1 VSHALKQCRHF
12 VGTTLLAGVLLVA
25 PIYLAILLLLKA
37 MKSVEGLI
45 KPMKSIEGLMKPLS
59 RLLPVWLPGEVV
71 ISLSA
76 MLVFCFLIGMVLRT
90 GIGQAARAR
99 IENSVLEK
107 IPGYDT
113 IRGMTRQLAGECG
126 DNTWKP
132 ALVELEEALV
142 PAFIVE
148 EIDDGRF
155 TVFVPSVP
163 TPLAGSI
170 FILTPERVHPL
181 NVPFTHALKTIS
193 RWGSGS
199 KDLVAAMEGRRTPL
213 TRIK

>member
-1 VSHALKQCRHF
+1 VSHALKQVRHF

-45 KPMKSIEGLMKPLS
+45 KPMKSIEGLIKPLS
-59 RLLPVWLPGEVV
+59 RLLPAWLPGEVV
-71 ISLSA
+71 VSLSA
-76 MLVFCFLIGMVLRT
+76 VLVFCFLIGMVLRT
-90 GIGQAARAR
+90 AIGQAVRAR
-99 IENSVLEK
+99 IENSVLAK

-113 IRGMTRQLAGECG
+113 IRGMTRQLAGECY
-126 DNTWKP
+126 DNTWRP
-132 ALVELEEALV
+132 ALVEIEEALV

-148 EIDDGRF
+148 EIGDGRLA
-155 TVFVPSVP
+155 VFVPSVP

-170 FILTPERVHPL
+170 YILTPERVHPL
-181 NVPFTHALKTIS
+181 NVPFTAALKTIS

-199 KDLVAAMEGRRTPL
+199 KELVAAMEREGAPL
-213 TRIK
+213 VRVK

>member
-1 VSHALKQCRHF
+1 VDHCLKRFRQF
-12 VGTTLLAGVLLVA
+12 VGTTFLAGVLLVA

-45 KPMKSIEGLMKPLS
+45 KPMKSIEGLIRPLA
-59 RLLPVWLPGEVV
+59 RPLPAWIPREALV
-71 ISLSA
+71 SLSVV
-76 MLVFCFLIGMVLRT
+76 LLFCFMIGMVLRT
-90 GIGQAARAR
+90 ALGQVARAR

-113 IRGMTRQLAGECG
+113 IRSLTRQLVGESF

-132 ALVELEEALV
+132 ALVEIEDALV

-148 EIDDGRF
+148 EVGDGRF
-155 TVFVPSVP
+155 AVFVPSVP
-163 TPLAGSI
+163 TPLAGAVY
-170 FILTPERVHPL
+170 ILAPERVHPL
-181 NVPFTHALKTIS
+181 NISFACAVKTIS

-199 KDLVAAMEGRRTPL
+199 KELVAAMQGDRPPL
-213 TRIK
+213 VRVK